1 MKMTNKLAN
10 NLMDCLVCVAISANG
25 GCPMDEH
32 GKPCLSKE
40 QMEVI
45 DTYAQDT
52 FCSILGRWEDL
63 MGEEWEIEDPDELRE
78 ADEDRYDEP
87 ADLENGF
94 NPYEGG
100 YDFDC

>member
-10 NLMDCLVCVAISANG
+10 DLMDCLACVAISANG

-32 GKPCLSKE
+32 GEPCISEE
-40 QMEVI
+40 QMEAVN
-45 DTYAQDT
+45 TYAREA
-52 FCSILGRWEDL
+52 FCAILGQWEDL
-63 MGEEWEIEDPDELRE
+63 TGEEWEIEE
-78 ADEDRYDEP
+78 ADEPEEPHEDWPDEI
-87 ADLENGF
+87 ADLEVGF